1 MSYEVTRANLN
12 FSKKFFPRTPSN
24 SRFLIVIEV
33 NFLKSR
39 VYGFRAVILYIR
51 RILSQIADDKITVYA
66 AQASFFVIISAVPFL
81 SLLISIVGIVV
92 PAELPDFFA
101 ALPLPE
107 GFGAV
112 FDTVL
117 DELRTAPNV
126 PLLSVSA
133 ITTLWSA
140 SRGISA
146 IRSGLE
152 LVYRASPSRGFV
164 AHRFKSLISTLAFI
178 AIITAAVTLMLFGDF
193 LGEWLRLGRD
203 KISDVIMHLRTPVFI
218 LSLCILFTIMY
229 SSTARRSTRVKNGIL
244 PHLPGAVFSSVGW
257 TLFSYFYS
265 LYITHFPSASY
276 IYGSLAAVCLIM
288 LWLYFCMIILLLGAE
303 LNKLY
308 FAGEE
313 EGKNSRGETF

>member
-1 MSYEVTRANLN
+1 M
-12 FSKKFFPRTPSN
+12 
-24 SRFLIVIEV
+24 
-33 NFLKSR
+33 KSH
-39 VYGFRAVILYIR
+39 VYGLRAAILYGR
-51 RILSQIADDKITVYA
+51 RIVSQIAGDKVTVYA

-81 SLLISIVGIVV
+81 SLLISIAGLVL
-92 PAELPDFFA
+92 PSDLPDVLTG
-101 ALPLPE
+101 LPVPE
-107 GFGAV
+107 GFSV
-112 FDTVL
+112 LFDTVI
-117 DELRTAPNV
+117 DDLRTAPNV

-133 ITTLWSA
+133 VTTLWSA

-152 LVYRASPSRGFV
+152 LVYLAGRSKGFF
-164 AHRFKSLISTLAFI
+164 AHRIKSHVSTLIFI
-178 AIITAAVTLMLFGDF
+178 AVITAAVTLMLFGD
-193 LGEWLRLGRD
+193 LVVKWLRIA
-203 KISDVIMHLRTPVFI
+203 KISDLIMRLRTPLFTAA
-218 LSLCILFTIMY
+218 LCILFTVMY

-303 LNKLY
+303 VNKLW
-308 FAGEE
+308 FAGQSE
-313 EGKNSRGETF
+313 SV

>member
-1 MSYEVTRANLN
+1 MYGLRA
-12 FSKKFFPRTPSN
+12 
-24 SRFLIVIEV
+24 
-33 NFLKSR
+33 
-39 VYGFRAVILYIR
+39 AILYGR
-51 RILSQIADDKITVYA
+51 RIVSQIAGDKVTVYA

-81 SLLISIVGIVV
+81 SLLISVAGLVL
-92 PAELPDFFA
+92 PADLPDFFGK
-101 ALPLPE
+101 LPVPE
-107 GFGAV
+107 GFAV
-112 FDTVL
+112 LFDTVI
-117 DELRTAPNV
+117 DDLRTAPNV

-133 ITTLWSA
+133 VTTLWSA

-152 LVYRASPSRGFV
+152 LVYRAGRSKGFF
-164 AHRFKSLISTLAFI
+164 AHRIKSLISTLVFI
-178 AIITAAVTLMLFGDF
+178 AVITAAVTLMLFGD
-193 LGEWLRLGRD
+193 LVGEWLRIA
-203 KISDVIMHLRTPVFI
+203 KISDIVMRLRTP
-218 LSLCILFTIMY
+218 LFTAALCVLFTVMY

-303 LNKLY
+303 VNKLW
-308 FAGEE
+308 FAGQ
-313 EGKNSRGETF
+313 NETVS

>member
-1 MSYEVTRANLN
+1 M
-12 FSKKFFPRTPSN
+12 
-24 SRFLIVIEV
+24 
-33 NFLKSR
+33 
-39 VYGFRAVILYIR
+39 ILYIR

-81 SLLISIVGIVV
+81 SLLISIAGIIV
-92 PAELPDFFA
+92 PADLPDFFA
-101 ALPLPE
+101 DLPLPE
-107 GFGAV
+107 GFRAV

-117 DELRTAPNV
+117 HDLRTAPNV

-133 ITTLWSA
+133 VTTLWSA

-164 AHRFKSLISTLAFI
+164 THRFKSLVSTLAFI
-178 AIITAAVTLMLFGDF
+178 AIITAAVTLMLFGNF
-193 LGEWLRLGRD
+193 LGEWFRIA

-218 LSLCILFTIMY
+218 LALCVLFTIMY
-229 SSTARRSTRVKNGIL
+229 ASTARRSTRVKNGIL

-276 IYGSLAAVCLIM
+276 IYGSLAAICLIM

-303 LNKLY
+303 VNKLY

-313 EGKNSRGETF
+313 DGKNTRGGTF

>member
-1 MSYEVTRANLN
+1 MYGLRA
-12 FSKKFFPRTPSN
+12 
-24 SRFLIVIEV
+24 
-33 NFLKSR
+33 
-39 VYGFRAVILYIR
+39 AILCVR
-51 RILSQIADDKITVYA
+51 RIVSQIAGDKVTVYA

-81 SLLISIVGIVV
+81 SLLISIAGLVL
-92 PAELPDFFA
+92 PSDLPDVLTG
-101 ALPLPE
+101 LPVPE
-107 GFGAV
+107 GFSV
-112 FDTVL
+112 LFDTVI
-117 DELRTAPNV
+117 DDLRTAPNV

-133 ITTLWSA
+133 VTTLWSA

-152 LVYRASPSRGFV
+152 LVYLAGRSKGFF
-164 AHRFKSLISTLAFI
+164 AHRIKSLVSTLIFI
-178 AIITAAVTLMLFGDF
+178 AVITAAVTLMLFGD
-193 LGEWLRLGRD
+193 LVVKWLRIA
-203 KISDVIMHLRTPVFI
+203 KISDLIMRLRTPLFTAA
-218 LSLCILFTIMY
+218 LCILFTVMY

-303 LNKLY
+303 VNKLW
-308 FAGEE
+308 FAGQSE
-313 EGKNSRGETF
+313 SV

>member
-1 MSYEVTRANLN
+1 MYGLRA
-12 FSKKFFPRTPSN
+12 
-24 SRFLIVIEV
+24 
-33 NFLKSR
+33 
-39 VYGFRAVILYIR
+39 AILYGR
-51 RILSQIADDKITVYA
+51 RIVSQIAGDKVTVYA

-81 SLLISIVGIVV
+81 SLLISIAGLVL
-92 PAELPDFFA
+92 PSDLPDV
-101 ALPLPE
+101 LTGLSVPE
-107 GFGAV
+107 GFSV
-112 FDTVL
+112 LFDTVI
-117 DELRTAPNV
+117 DDLRTAPNV

-133 ITTLWSA
+133 VTTLWSA

-152 LVYRASPSRGFV
+152 LVYLAGRSKGFF
-164 AHRFKSLISTLAFI
+164 AHRIKSLVSTLIFI
-178 AIITAAVTLMLFGDF
+178 AVITAAVTLMLFGD
-193 LGEWLRLGRD
+193 LVVKWLRIA
-203 KISDVIMHLRTPVFI
+203 KISDLIMRLRTPLFTAA
-218 LSLCILFTIMY
+218 LCILFTVMY

-303 LNKLY
+303 VNKLW
-308 FAGEE
+308 FAGQSE
-313 EGKNSRGETF
+313 SV

>member
-1 MSYEVTRANLN
+1 M
-12 FSKKFFPRTPSN
+12 
-24 SRFLIVIEV
+24 
-33 NFLKSR
+33 KSH
-39 VYGFRAVILYIR
+39 VYGLRAAILYGR
-51 RILSQIADDKITVYA
+51 RIVSQIAGDKVTVYA

-81 SLLISIVGIVV
+81 SLLISIAGLVL
-92 PAELPDFFA
+92 PSDLPDVLTG
-101 ALPLPE
+101 LPVPE
-107 GFGAV
+107 GFSV
-112 FDTVL
+112 LFDTVI
-117 DELRTAPNV
+117 DDLRTAPNV

-133 ITTLWSA
+133 VTTLWSA

-152 LVYRASPSRGFV
+152 LVYLAGRSKGFF
-164 AHRFKSLISTLAFI
+164 AHRIKSLVSTLIFI
-178 AIITAAVTLMLFGDF
+178 AVITAAVTLMLFGD
-193 LGEWLRLGRD
+193 LVVKWLRIA
-203 KISDVIMHLRTPVFI
+203 KISDLIMRLRTPLFTAA
-218 LSLCILFTIMY
+218 LCILFTVMY

-303 LNKLY
+303 VNKLW
-308 FAGEE
+308 FAGQSE
-313 EGKNSRGETF
+313 SV

>member
-1 MSYEVTRANLN
+1 M
-12 FSKKFFPRTPSN
+12 
-24 SRFLIVIEV
+24 
-33 NFLKSR
+33 KSH
-39 VYGFRAVILYIR
+39 VYGLRAAILCVR
-51 RILSQIADDKITVYA
+51 RIVSQIAGDKVTVYA

-81 SLLISIVGIVV
+81 SLLISIAGLVL
-92 PAELPDFFA
+92 PSDLPDVLTG
-101 ALPLPE
+101 LPVPE
-107 GFGAV
+107 GFSV
-112 FDTVL
+112 LFDTVI
-117 DELRTAPNV
+117 DDLRTAPNV

-133 ITTLWSA
+133 VTTLWSA

-152 LVYRASPSRGFV
+152 LVYRAGRSKGFF
-164 AHRFKSLISTLAFI
+164 AHRIKSLVSTLVFI
-178 AIITAAVTLMLFGDF
+178 AVITAAVTLMLFGD
-193 LGEWLRLGRD
+193 LVGEWLRIA
-203 KISDVIMHLRTPVFI
+203 KISDLIMRLRTPLFTAA
-218 LSLCILFTIMY
+218 LCILFTVMY

-303 LNKLY
+303 VNKLW
-308 FAGEE
+308 FAGQSE
-313 EGKNSRGETF
+313 SV

>member
-1 MSYEVTRANLN
+1 MYGLRA
-12 FSKKFFPRTPSN
+12 
-24 SRFLIVIEV
+24 
-33 NFLKSR
+33 
-39 VYGFRAVILYIR
+39 AILCVR
-51 RILSQIADDKITVYA
+51 RIVSQIAGDKVTVYA

-81 SLLISIVGIVV
+81 SLLISIAGLVL
-92 PAELPDFFA
+92 PSDLPDVLTG
-101 ALPLPE
+101 LPVPE
-107 GFGAV
+107 GFSV
-112 FDTVL
+112 LFDTVI
-117 DELRTAPNV
+117 DDLRTAPNV

-133 ITTLWSA
+133 VTTLWSA

-152 LVYRASPSRGFV
+152 LVYLARRSKGFF
-164 AHRFKSLISTLAFI
+164 AHRIKSLVSTLIFI
-178 AIITAAVTLMLFGDF
+178 AVITAAVTLMLFGD
-193 LGEWLRLGRD
+193 LVVKWLRIA
-203 KISDVIMHLRTPVFI
+203 KISDLIMRLRTPLFTAA
-218 LSLCILFTIMY
+218 LCILFTVMY

-303 LNKLY
+303 VNKLWL
-308 FAGEE
+308 AGQSE
-313 EGKNSRGETF
+313 SV

>member
-1 MSYEVTRANLN
+1 M
-12 FSKKFFPRTPSN
+12 
-24 SRFLIVIEV
+24 
-33 NFLKSR
+33 KSH
-39 VYGFRAVILYIR
+39 VYGLRAAILCVR
-51 RILSQIADDKITVYA
+51 RIVSQIAGDKVTVYA

-81 SLLISIVGIVV
+81 SLLISIAGLVL
-92 PAELPDFFA
+92 PSDLPDVLTG
-101 ALPLPE
+101 LPVPE
-107 GFGAV
+107 GFSV
-112 FDTVL
+112 LFDTVI
-117 DELRTAPNV
+117 DDLRTAPNV

-133 ITTLWSA
+133 VTTLWSA

-152 LVYRASPSRGFV
+152 LVYLAGRSKGFF
-164 AHRFKSLISTLAFI
+164 AHRIKSLVSTLIFI
-178 AIITAAVTLMLFGDF
+178 AVITAAVTLMLFGD
-193 LGEWLRLGRD
+193 LVVKWLRIA
-203 KISDVIMHLRTPVFI
+203 KISDLIMRLRTPLFTAA
-218 LSLCILFTIMY
+218 LCILFTVMY

-303 LNKLY
+303 VNKLW
-308 FAGEE
+308 FAGQSE
-313 EGKNSRGETF
+313 SV